1 MQDGV
6 RVAISVSDQGRGVSP
21 DQLPHMFW
29 KRAGGGRERGS
40 GLGVYAF
47 YLDGSGVMLC
57 DLQKSIFFW
66 ISFWPTRFG
75 TFVLQTPFRVD
86 RMCSWPIRQAPD
98 TISGVHM
105 AVARAGSDLVLGHFS
120 DTSPVL
126 RSVRRTS
133 ACRHWQGAGP
143 LQHRTEQA
151 PRQVTLR
158 QEQPVV
164 ARVFHEPRARLDE
177 ELLETGQRP
186 RVDPLREHEPPL
198 LGYESG

>member
-1 MQDGV
+1 
-6 RVAISVSDQGRGVSP
+6 
-21 DQLPHMFW
+21 
-29 KRAGGGRERGS
+29 
-40 GLGVYAF
+40 
-47 YLDGSGVMLC
+47 
-57 DLQKSIFFW
+57 
-66 ISFWPTRFG
+66 
-75 TFVLQTPFRVD
+75 
-86 RMCSWPIRQAPD
+86 
-98 TISGVHM
+98 M
-105 AVARAGSDLVLGHFS
+105 AVARAVSDLVLGHFS

-133 ACRHWQGAGP
+133 AFRHWQGAGP

-186 RVDPLREHEPPL
+186 RVDPLREHEPPPEIPEVL
-198 LGYESG
+198 A